1 MDWLQPS
8 ALAAAL
14 TEAGT
19 KKANLSTKTIL
30 TTGILS
36 GMFLGFTTTLF
47 VSALVA
53 VGSVPVAALFF
64 PIGFIMLVLL
74 GLELFTGNVAL
85 IPYALMAGKVSG
97 GKMVK
102 AVITVYIGNLIGSL
116 IYALIFALIDTKC
129 FTDAPDPLG
138 AKMIALATAKTA
150 VYAKF
155 GAAGWF
161 DAFLK
166 GVVCNWMVS
175 LGAVMAL
182 VTRSTI
188 GKIFAM
194 YLPIMAFVAQGFEH
208 CVVNMFVIPCGIM
221 LGANVSVG
229 QWWMWNEIPVT
240 LGNIVGAVVIT
251 AGGLYLA
258 FGKTAKAEPVAMG
271 VPAE

>member
-129 FTDAPDPLG
+129 FTDAPDRQNRRLREIRRRRLVRCVPQRCRLQLDGQPRRRHGAGHPLHHRQNLRHVPADHG
-138 AKMIALATAKTA
+138 LRRARLRALRRQH
-150 VYAKF
+150 VRHPLRHH
-155 GAAGWF
+155 AGRE
-161 DAFLK
+161 
-166 GVVCNWMVS
+166 CE
-175 LGAVMAL
+175 
-182 VTRSTI
+182 RR
-188 GKIFAM
+188 
-194 YLPIMAFVAQGFEH
+194 
-208 CVVNMFVIPCGIM
+208 
-221 LGANVSVG
+221 
-229 QWWMWNEIPVT
+229 
-240 LGNIVGAVVIT
+240 AVVDVERNSRHT
-251 AGGLYLA
+251 W
-258 FGKTAKAEPVAMG
+258 
-271 VPAE
+271 